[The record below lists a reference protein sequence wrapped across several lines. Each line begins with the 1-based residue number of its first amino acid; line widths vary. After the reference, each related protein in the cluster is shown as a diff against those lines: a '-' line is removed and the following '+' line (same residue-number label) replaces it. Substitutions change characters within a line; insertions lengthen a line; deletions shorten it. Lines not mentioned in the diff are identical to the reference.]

1 MPSVTD
7 QAICIRVWDWSE
19 TSQTVSLLTREHGI
33 LRGLAKGSK
42 RPHAR
47 FSGGIDLLTRG
58 EIVASIR
65 PTERGG
71 GLTPLIAWDLQELFP
86 GVRRS
91 VRALYCAMAMADLTQ
106 NALLEGD
113 PHPEV
118 FDALVEALRSLER
131 PGQDLPGTCAF
142 AWTLVDRTGHRPE
155 LEIDVNTGA
164 ALPDQPVYA
173 FDPRR
178 GAISEEDSGAGRAAD
193 CWRVR
198 RETVQYLRELGRE
211 QVPGGKFPDET
222 IARALRL
229 VLFYFREAS
238 GREMPAVRT
247 LLGTLENLG

>member
-19 TSQTVSLLTREHGI
+19 TSQTVSLLTRAHGL
-33 LRGLAKGSK
+33 LRGIAKGSK

-58 EIVASIR
+58 EMIASLK
-65 PTERGG
+65 PAERGG
-71 GLTPLIAWDLQELFP
+71 GLTPLVAWDLQELFP

-131 PGQDLPGTCAF
+131 PGQDLACTCAF

-155 LEIDVNTGA
+155 LDVDVNTGA
-164 ALPDQPVYA
+164 PLADQPVYA

-178 GAISEEDSGAGRAAD
+178 GTLGEEGSGRAAD

-198 RETVQYLRELGRE
+198 RETVQYLRKLGRE
-211 QVPGGKFPDET
+211 QVSGGEFPDET

-238 GREMPAVRT
+238 GREMSAVRV
-247 LLGTLENLG
+247 LLDTLENLG